1 MTQLILDVSGDAVQL
16 PESQKG
22 GYNAALSP
30 LQVSIEMISG
40 RMTRELRGKV
50 WVLSYQYGFFD
61 DDMKKRV
68 IAACEKGINQEIRC
82 GFLTQES
89 NEELTYSDFLVTN
102 FNRPK
107 FMWSR
112 QQQNDGT
119 WSDVPL
125 WGDFSIELREVVP
138 HD

>member
-1 MTQLILDVSGDAVQL
+1 MTQLILDVTGNEVQL

-22 GYNAALSP
+22 GYTAQLSS
-30 LQVSIEMISG
+30 LHVSVEMISG

-61 DDMKKRV
+61 TDMKNRV
-68 IAACEKGINQEIRC
+68 IAACEKGIEQEICC
-82 GFLTQES
+82 GFLPQES
-89 NEELTYSDFLVTN
+89 GGELTYRNFLVTS
-102 FNRPK
+102 FTRPK

-112 QQQNDGT
+112 RQQTDGT
-119 WSDVPL
+119 WDDVPL
-125 WGDFSIELREVVP
+125 WADFSVELREVEP